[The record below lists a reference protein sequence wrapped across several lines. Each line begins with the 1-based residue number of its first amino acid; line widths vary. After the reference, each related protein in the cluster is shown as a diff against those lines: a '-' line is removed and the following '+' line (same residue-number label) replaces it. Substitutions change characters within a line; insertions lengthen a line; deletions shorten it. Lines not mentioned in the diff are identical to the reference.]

1 MMSAP
6 ACKVT
11 TPPTLWSPAE
21 TLSPR
26 VQQLRDQFWDFYDRD
41 YTNEVRAFTTGT
53 SWDQVYAPWNWT
65 SAPEMMMFFEGA
77 KAYLLADATRVELP
91 PGFWDQPLVVRRAI
105 FFKRVLE
112 QYLPVQILEGELI
125 VGSHFSTSLSRTL
138 TRSEGRQFARM
149 EKRFMKKV
157 QRLDRLGVG
166 NCGAVP
172 GHLIPDYPR
181 ILHHGWRTIQAEAD
195 AVASDPTSTPEQ
207 RDLARAISICAD
219 GVRAMADRYAA
230 EAERLATQESDPKTL
245 GVSENPKGFCA
256 AELEECA
263 RICRKVPWEPAE
275 TFPEALQSLWFTHML
290 VLVAESYPGPGVSPG
305 RVDQYLYPYYQA
317 DVEAGRLSPRQAK
330 EWLQCLW
337 IKHNYAYDYQGW
349 VGTNQ
354 GINSSFGQLITLG
367 GMDENGEDASNEL
380 TYLMLDVIQEMN
392 LLEPKP
398 NVRLHART
406 PDRLLGRV
414 VDMIAET
421 QGSPFL
427 LNFDENS
434 IAGLRW
440 QGLPEETLWDY
451 APVGCLEN
459 TLQGNDRSGTVDVN
473 LNIAKAVELALHSGR
488 DAATGEQIGP
498 RTGDPRTFATFD
510 QFFAAFKAQLKTLLE
525 LLIAANDVADAG
537 RAQFEP
543 TPYVSALVDGCLDSG
558 KDITAGGA
566 RYNFITVEGVAL
578 ATAAD
583 SLAAVRKLVYD
594 EGTVTMEELVQA
606 LDANFEGYE
615 PLRQTLLNKA
625 PKYGNDETYAD
636 ELARQIS
643 QFWTSEAFK
652 HVTPETDKRY
662 RSGYLSWNYWVSYA
676 PTTGATPDGRK
687 RGQFLSN
694 GVCPVN
700 GADRLGPTAV
710 IKSVGHLGME
720 TAPNGASHTMSFS
733 PDLLRNPENRL
744 KLAALLR
751 AYGQVGGTC
760 LQVNV
765 ISPDTLRAAQ
775 KDPDTY
781 SNLLVRVTGYNAYF
795 VMLSREIQDEII
807 ARESHAL

>member
-1 MMSAP
+1 MSSP
-6 ACKVT
+6 ACQIT
-11 TPPTLWSPAE
+11 TPTTLWSPAE

-26 VQQLRDQFWDFYDRD
+26 VRQLRDQFWDFYNRD
-41 YTNEVRAFTTGT
+41 YTNQVRAFTSGT

-65 SAPEMMMFFEGA
+65 NAPEMMFFFEGA
-77 KAYLLADATRVELP
+77 KAYLLADATEVELP
-91 PGFWDQPLVVRRAI
+91 PGFWEEPLVVRRAT
-105 FFKRVLE
+105 FFKQVLE
-112 QYLPVQILEGELI
+112 EYLPVRILERELV
-125 VGSHFSTSLSRTL
+125 VGSHFSTAFSRTL
-138 TRSEGRQFARM
+138 TRSEARRFARM
-149 EKRFMKKV
+149 EKRFMHQV
-157 QRLDRLGVG
+157 RRLDRLGVG
-166 NCGAVP
+166 NCGAIP

-181 ILHHGWRTIQAEAD
+181 VLRHGWGAIQAEAD
-195 AVASDPTSTPEQ
+195 GIARDPAASSEQ
-207 RDLARAISICAD
+207 QSLARAISICAG
-219 GVRAMADRYAA
+219 GVRALSERYAA
-230 EAERLATQESDPKTL
+230 EAERLAAQEDDA
-245 GVSENPKGFCA
+245 ERR
-256 AELEECA
+256 AELAEVA
-263 RICRKVPWEPAE
+263 RVCRKVPWRPAE

-305 RVDQYLYPYYQA
+305 RVDQYLYPYYKA
-317 DVEAGRLSPRQAK
+317 DLEAGRLTPQEAK

-337 IKHNYAYDYQGW
+337 IKHNYVYDYQGW
-349 VGTNQ
+349 VGANQ
-354 GINSSFGQLITLG
+354 GINASFGQLVTLG
-367 GMDENGEDASNEL
+367 GIDENGEDASNEL

-398 NVRLHART
+398 NVRLHAGT

-440 QGLPEETLWDY
+440 QGLPEQDLWDY

-488 DAATGEQIGP
+488 DAATGEQVGP
-498 RTGDPRTFATFD
+498 RSGDPCTFATFD
-510 QFFAAFKAQLKTLLE
+510 RFFDAFKTQLQAILE

-537 RAQFEP
+537 RARFGP
-543 TPYVSALVDGCLDSG
+543 TPYVSALVDGCLESG

-566 RYNFITVEGVAL
+566 RYNFITVEGIAL

-583 SLAAVRKLVYD
+583 SLAAVKKLVYD
-594 EGTVTMEELVQA
+594 ERTVTMDELVRA

-625 PKYGNDETYAD
+625 PKYGNDDPDAD

-643 QFWTSEAFK
+643 QFWTTEAFK
-652 HVTPETDKRY
+652 RVTPETGKRY
-662 RSGYLSWNYWVSYA
+662 RGGYLSWNYWVSYA
-676 PTTGATPDGRK
+676 PTTGATPDGRV

-710 IKSVGHLGME
+710 IKSVGRLGME

-733 PDLLRNPENRL
+733 PTMLRSAENRR
-744 KLAALLR
+744 KLTALLR

-760 LQVNV
+760 LQLNV
-765 ISPDTLRAAQ
+765 VSPETLRAAQ
-775 KDPDTY
+775 KEPDAY
-781 SNLLVRVTGYNAYF
+781 QNLLVRVTGYNAYF
-795 VMLSREIQDEII
+795 VMLGKEIQDEII